1 MKQTRICALLTI
13 SLSFGL
19 AAVSTAQA
27 GPSAANLKRH
37 QPVAVNATR
46 AESLRLGQ
54 PKSDQLV
61 VEIGIIDIFME
72 LAEGQIV
79 ATNTSAENSETN
91 TQSKQGSRS
100 TLASTA
106 NLVSTGVKG
115 NIRVD
120 VAPGGLVSNAV
131 LTSSANPSAE
141 VATFVTSKFRA
152 AKFAINNT
160 EPFSVTMPF

>member
-1 MKQTRICALLTI
+1 MLTI

-61 VEIGIIDIFME
+61 VEIGILDILGE
-72 LAEGQIV
+72 LAEGQTV
-79 ATNTSAENSETN
+79 ATRTSTSNFGVNTV
-91 TQSKQGSRS
+91 SRQVSPS

-106 NLVSTGVKG
+106 NLVGTGIG
-115 NIRVD
+115 SIRLD
-120 VAPGGLVSNAV
+120 VAPGGKVTNAV
-131 LTSSANPSAE
+131 VTSKASLSAE
-141 VATFVTSKFRA
+141 VATFLTSKFRE
-152 AKFAINNT
+152 AKFATNNT
-160 EPFSVTMPF
+160 EAISVYLPY